1 MKIAILSV
9 SNNGRELSE
18 KIQNILNEDSTI
30 ITVDLYHK
38 NVKSTIEKIFNDY
51 DAIIGVMAVGILIR
65 SISSNV
71 KSKTS
76 DPAVISID
84 EKGKF
89 VISLLSGHLG
99 GANKLTSYI
108 ANKLDSTPVIT
119 TATDVNNKLAIDTL
133 ANKYYWNIENPKN
146 ILPLN
151 KAILDGEP
159 VDLIVNNKEFSYLK
173 DFLKDKSEINLI
185 KSENNFENIE
195 AKFKDYSLKIVP
207 RKIVM
212 GIGARKDISEDKV
225 YNAIKQACDSLKL
238 DINRVNEVATID
250 VKKNE
255 QGIIKTV
262 EKLDLPLNIISTET
276 VKNFKSD
283 VCSKSD
289 FVNKVIGVN
298 GVCEPCALICAGEG
312 SELIYKKTA
321 FNGVTIALA
330 VL

>member
-65 SISSNV
+65 SISNNV

-76 DPAVISID
+76 DPAVIGID

-108 ANKLDSTPVIT
+108 ASKLNSTPVIT
-119 TATDVNNKLAIDTL
+119 TATDVNNKVAIDTL
-133 ANKYYWNIENPKN
+133 ANKYYWNIENPKT

-159 VDLIVNNKEFSYLK
+159 VDLIVNNKEFSYLN
-173 DFLKDKSEINLI
+173 DFLKDKDEINLI
-185 KSENNFENIE
+185 KAKNNFENIE

-276 VKNFKSD
+276 VKSFKSD

-289 FVNKVIGVN
+289 FVNKVIGVS